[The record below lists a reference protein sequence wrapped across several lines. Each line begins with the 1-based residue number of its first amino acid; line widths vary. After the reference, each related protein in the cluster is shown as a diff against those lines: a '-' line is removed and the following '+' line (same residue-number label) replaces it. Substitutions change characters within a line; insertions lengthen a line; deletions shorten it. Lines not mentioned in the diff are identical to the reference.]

1 MEVSSREEWMLLYF
15 LNFSQRVNGE
25 KETKK
30 MMNRLFWVLSKVK
43 PNIWLQDKITEVI
56 MKINLID
63 AVLPLVT
70 SHLKTTAL

>member
-30 MMNRLFWVLSKVK
+30 
-43 PNIWLQDKITEVI
+43 
-56 MKINLID
+56 
-63 AVLPLVT
+63 
-70 SHLKTTAL
+70 